1 MMQTRDRKGSS
12 LASINGARVG
22 VVLALVAALT
32 MAGLQPAS
40 ASDEN
45 GSASA
50 AEKAVTDV
58 APHAATVAA
67 TESALGFAGT
77 GDSAET
83 NAPVGGSGSLT
94 LVDGEGLALAFG
106 LPAVVDDASGVI
118 AHGGSVVYEDPQ
130 GLTDVVVQ
138 PLEDGVRIQTVIAGE
153 TSPTVYAYGLPTGLA
168 AELQSDG
175 SVSLV
180 ASDGNASF
188 EVAHIAA
195 PWATDATG
203 RDIPTHYVL
212 SGGRLTQVVS
222 HNGAGATYPVVADPT
237 VSLGWKIY
245 VRYSKAEV
253 KAQVSGWRGTAN
265 DKAKYTA
272 ILCGAIG
279 NWVAAGACFFYVY
292 DSIASVMNTFKTAAT
307 YSQCMEV
314 QYLYNGLVVGWRR
327 YSC

>member
-1 MMQTRDRKGSS
+1 MRTRDREGSS
-12 LASINGARVG
+12 LASLNSARVG
-22 VVLALVAALT
+22 AVLALVVAFT
-32 MAGLQPAS
+32 MSGLQPAS

-45 GSASA
+45 GSASE
-50 AEKAVTDV
+50 AERAVADV
-58 APHAATVAA
+58 APDAATVAA
-67 TESALGFAGT
+67 TESASGFAGT

-94 LVDGEGLALAFG
+94 LVDDEGIALAFG

-118 AHGGSVVYEDPQ
+118 ADGGSVVYEDPQ

-153 TSPTVYAYGLPTGLA
+153 TSPTVYTYELPAGLA
-168 AELQSDG
+168 AELQPDG
-175 SVSLV
+175 SVSLL
-180 ASDGNASF
+180 ASDGGATL

-203 RDIPTHYVL
+203 RDVPTHYVL
-212 SGGRLTQVVS
+212 SGGSLTQVVS
-222 HNGAGATYPVVADPT
+222 HIGAGTTYPVVADPT
-237 VSLGWKIY
+237 INIGWKIY
-245 VRYSKAEV
+245 VRYNKTEV
-253 KAQVSGWRGTAN
+253 KRTVTGWIGNVT

-272 ILCGAIG
+272 IICGAIG

-307 YSQCMEV
+307 YNQCMEL
-314 QYLYNGLVVGWRR
+314 QYLYPNGMLVGWKR